1 MGSMRVSNRYA
12 KALLDLARERQ
23 ALDAVKQDS
32 DLLLAVIQDS
42 RDLRSF
48 LKSPIIK
55 PDQKIKTIKA
65 AFAGQLS
72 DLTGAFLELLVK
84 HSREEDLQGILQ
96 NYNSLYFAERNVV
109 RARITAASPLDADQV
124 ARLLALLKTP
134 ESSDVQLEQVVDET
148 LIGGFV
154 LRVADQQVDASVA
167 TALATL
173 DREFQKNLYIADF

>member
-1 MGSMRVSNRYA
+1 
-12 KALLDLARERQ
+12 
-23 ALDAVKQDS
+23 
-32 DLLLAVIQDS
+32 
-42 RDLRSF
+42 
-48 LKSPIIK
+48 
-55 PDQKIKTIKA
+55 
-65 AFAGQLS
+65 
-72 DLTGAFLELLVK
+72 LELLVK

-134 ESSDVQLEQVVDET
+134 ESSDVQLEQVVDES

>member
-1 MGSMRVSNRYA
+1 MRVSNRYA

-23 ALDAVKQDS
+23 SLDAVKQDS
-32 DLLLAVIQDS
+32 DLLLAVIQES

-48 LKSPIIK
+48 LKSPIIQ
-55 PDQKIKTIKA
+55 PDQKIKTFKS
-65 AFAGQLS
+65 AFAGQLN
-72 DLTGAFLELLVK
+72 DLTDAFLELLVK
-84 HSREEDLQGILQ
+84 HLQGILQ

-109 RARITAASPLDADQV
+109 RARITAASPLNADQV
-124 ARLLALLKTP
+124 ARLLDLLKTP
-134 ESSDVQLEQVVDET
+134 ESSDVQLEQVVDES